1 MSSCVKEGERI
12 PNPQVAT
19 APKHK
24 RMFHIFTNE
33 FILNS
38 NSKSHSKYSTNSHNS
53 NNSNKKSTIKSSG
66 LTPRPKRFK
75 NFCFDPQIS
84 LLNSRFKNSLKNSII
99 NSKELELLHK
109 KIKILEAEELKAENS
124 LCKSQEL
131 QRKKNKARIANIKQ
145 KSLIQNFMKLKEKE
159 MQQKKDKVKSLR
171 DKENDL
177 IIKNKQHRKIHSEN
191 IAEKKNKMKKKILED
206 LSKEK
211 DKINEENKRKIGI
224 IKKMDE
230 DIMKRKKENERRK
243 KKIMMEQLEQEI
255 KIQEEFNRKLMS
267 KINKFQ
273 KIGFMKIT
281 RLVNIK

>member
-131 QRKKNKARIANIKQ
+131 
-145 KSLIQNFMKLKEKE
+145 
-159 MQQKKDKVKSLR
+159 
-171 DKENDL
+171 
-177 IIKNKQHRKIHSEN
+177 
-191 IAEKKNKMKKKILED
+191 
-206 LSKEK
+206 
-211 DKINEENKRKIGI
+211 
-224 IKKMDE
+224 
-230 DIMKRKKENERRK
+230 KRKKK
-243 KKIMMEQLEQEI
+243 
-255 KIQEEFNRKLMS
+255 
-267 KINKFQ
+267 
-273 KIGFMKIT
+273 
-281 RLVNIK
+281 

>member
-12 PNPQVAT
+12 PNTQVAT

-66 LTPRPKRFK
+66 LTPKPKRFK

-131 QRKKNKARIANIKQ
+131 KRKKNKARIENIKQ

>member
-12 PNPQVAT
+12 PNSQVAT

-66 LTPRPKRFK
+66 LTPKPKRFK
-75 NFCFDPQIS
+75 NFCFDRHIS

-131 QRKKNKARIANIKQ
+131 KRKKNKARIENIKQ

-243 KKIMMEQLEQEI
+243 KKIIMEQLEQEI

>member
-1 MSSCVKEGERI
+1 MINKQREGEKI
-12 PNPQVAT
+12 PNPSMAT
-19 APKHK
+19 VPQHK
-24 RMFHIFTNE
+24 RVFHIYTNE

-53 NNSNKKSTIKSSG
+53 NNSNKKSTIKSFG
-66 LTPRPKRFK
+66 LTPESKRFK
-75 NFCFDPQIS
+75 NICLDRHIS

-99 NSKELELLHK
+99 NSKELDLLHK

-131 QRKKNKARIANIKQ
+131 ERKKKQKRNENIKQ

-159 MQQKKDKVKSLR
+159 MQEKKEKVKSLR
-171 DKENDL
+171 DKENNL
-177 IIKNKQHRKIHSEN
+177 ITKNKQHRKIHSEN

-211 DKINEENKRKIGI
+211 DKINEENKRKIDI
-224 IKKMDE
+224 IKKMDD

-267 KINKFQ
+267 KINEFQ
-273 KIGFMKIT
+273 KIGFTKIN

>member
-12 PNPQVAT
+12 PNPAMAT

-66 LTPRPKRFK
+66 FTPKPKRFK
-75 NFCFDPQIS
+75 NFCFDRHIS

-131 QRKKNKARIANIKQ
+131 KRKKNKARIENIKQ

-211 DKINEENKRKIGI
+211 DKI
-224 IKKMDE
+224 
-230 DIMKRKKENERRK
+230 
-243 KKIMMEQLEQEI
+243 
-255 KIQEEFNRKLMS
+255 
-267 KINKFQ
+267 
-273 KIGFMKIT
+273 T
-281 RLVNIK
+281 

>member
-12 PNPQVAT
+12 PNPAMAT

-66 LTPRPKRFK
+66 LTPKPKRFK
-75 NFCFDPQIS
+75 NFCFDPHIS

-131 QRKKNKARIANIKQ
+131 KRKKNKARIANIKQ

>member
-66 LTPRPKRFK
+66 LTPKPKSFK
-75 NFCFDPQIS
+75 NFCFDRHIS
-84 LLNSRFKNSLKNSII
+84 LLNSRFKSSLKNSII